1 MTSVDPGSFE
11 RIDLHTHSTCSD
23 GTLSPA
29 ALVALAATRQ
39 VQLLALTDHDTTA
52 GCAEARQACAAHGI
66 EFLEGIEL
74 TALWRECEVHIVGLG
89 VRAGDPGLQRH
100 AAAVRAQRAERAHRI
115 AARLTQAGLDGEAL
129 AADAFA
135 LATVPTRTHLARA
148 LLAAGH
154 APDLQAAFD
163 KWLGRGRPGY
173 VAPEWPEVAA
183 SVAALVTAGG
193 TAVLAHPHR
202 YKLSNTALRELCAQF
217 REAGGGA
224 LEVSIAGMSPDSQAR
239 MAQLAR
245 RFDLAGSIGSDFHE
259 PGLPWRPLGRFAKL
273 PDAVTPVTA
282 RLGLGPANVDKQ

>member
-1 MTSVDPGSFE
+1 MDPDSYE

-23 GTLSPA
+23 GTLTPA

-52 GCAEARQACAAHGI
+52 GCAEARAACAQHGI
-66 EFLEGIEL
+66 EFLEGMEL
-74 TALWRECEVHIVGLG
+74 TALWRECEVHIVALG
-89 VRAGDPGLQRH
+89 IRRDAPGVQQH
-100 AAAVRAQRAERAHRI
+100 ASAVRALRAERVHRI
-115 AARLTQAGLDGEAL
+115 AARLTQAGLDGESL
-129 AADAFA
+129 AAGAFA
-135 LATVPTRTHLARA
+135 LSTVPTRTHLARA

-154 APDLQAAFD
+154 ASDLQSAFE

-173 VAPEWPEVAA
+173 VAPEWPDAATTVAIV
-183 SVAALVTAGG
+183 VAAGG

-224 LEVSIAGMSPDSQAR
+224 LEVSIAGMSPDVLAR

-273 PDAVTPVTA
+273 PEAVTPVTA
-282 RLGLGPANVDKQ
+282 RLGLGPADIGKQ

>member
-1 MTSVDPGSFE
+1 VDPGPFE

-23 GTLSPA
+23 GTLAPA

-52 GCAEARQACAAHGI
+52 GCAEARAACHTLGI
-66 EFLEGIEL
+66 EFLEGMEL
-74 TALWRECEVHIVGLG
+74 TALWGECEVHIVALAI
-89 VRAGDPGLQRH
+89 RREDPGLQQH
-100 AAAVRAQRAERAHRI
+100 AATVRALRAERVHRI
-115 AARLTQAGLDGEAL
+115 AARLTEAGLDGESL
-129 AADAFA
+129 AAGAFG
-135 LATVPTRTHLARA
+135 LSTVPTRTHLARA

-154 APDLQAAFD
+154 AKDLQAAFD
-163 KWLGRGRPGY
+163 QWLGRARPGY
-173 VAPEWPEVAA
+173 VAPEWPDVAT
-183 SVAALVTAGG
+183 SVAAVLGAGG

-217 REAGGGA
+217 KAAGGAA

-273 PDAVTPVTA
+273 PEAVRSVTA
-282 RLGLGPANVDKQ
+282 RLGLGPANVEKQ

>member
-1 MTSVDPGSFE
+1 VVPDTFE

-23 GTLSPA
+23 GTLTPA
-29 ALVALAATRQ
+29 ALVALAATRK

-52 GCAEARQACAAHGI
+52 GCAEARQACAEHGI

-74 TALWRECEVHIVGLG
+74 TALWRECEVHIVALG
-89 VRAGDPGLQRH
+89 VRSDDPGLQQH
-100 AAAVRAQRAERAHRI
+100 ASAVRALRGERVRKI
-115 AARLTQAGLDGEAL
+115 AARLTAAGLDGESL
-129 AADAFA
+129 AAGAFA
-135 LATVPTRTHLARA
+135 LSTVPTRTHLARA

-154 APDLQAAFD
+154 AKDLQGAFE
-163 KWLGRGRPGY
+163 KWLGRGKPGY
-173 VAPEWPEVAA
+173 VAPQWPDIATTI
-183 SVAALVTAGG
+183 TAVLGADG

-202 YKLSNTALRELCAQF
+202 YKLSNTALRELCAHF

-224 LEVSIAGMSPDSQAR
+224 LEVSIAGMSPDAQAR

-273 PDAVTPVTA
+273 PEAVTPVTA
-282 RLGLGPANVDKQ
+282 RLGFGPANIVKQ

>member
-1 MTSVDPGSFE
+1 MMPDPPNDFE

-23 GTLSPA
+23 GTLAPA

-52 GCAEARQACAAHGI
+52 GCSEAEESCGRLGI
-66 EFLEGIEL
+66 GFVAGMEL
-74 TALWRECEVHIVGLG
+74 TALWRECEVHIVALG
-89 VRAGDPGLQRH
+89 FRRGDSGLQAH
-100 AAAVRAQRAERAHRI
+100 ATAVRALRGERVRRI
-115 AARLTQAGLDGEAL
+115 AARLSDAGLDGQRL

-154 APDLQAAFD
+154 AKDLQSAFE

-173 VAPEWPEVAA
+173 VEPVWPDIATAIRV
-183 SVAALVTAGG
+183 VRDAGG
-193 TAVLAHPHR
+193 IAVLAHPHR
-202 YKLSNTALRELCAQF
+202 YKLSNTALRELCAHF
-217 REAGGGA
+217 KESGGEA
-224 LEVSIAGMSPDSQAR
+224 LEVSIAGMSPDAQAR

-245 RFDLAGSIGSDFHE
+245 RFALAGSVGSDFHE

-282 RLGLGPANVDKQ
+282 RLGLGPVTVDQQ

>member
-1 MTSVDPGSFE
+1 MTRLDPANYE

-23 GTLSPA
+23 GTLAPA

-52 GCAEARQACAAHGI
+52 GCTEARQACLAHGI
-66 EFLEGIEL
+66 AFLEGIEL
-74 TALWRECEVHIVGLG
+74 TALWHECEVHIVALG
-89 VRAGDPGLQRH
+89 IRADDPGLQQH
-100 AAAVRAQRAERAHRI
+100 AAAVRALRGERVRRI
-115 AARLTQAGLDGEAL
+115 AARLSEAGLDGESL
-129 AADAFA
+129 AAGAFA
-135 LATVPTRTHLARA
+135 LSTVPTRTHLARA

-154 APDLQAAFD
+154 AKDLQGAFD

-173 VAPEWPEVAA
+173 VAPEWPDVATTLTA
-183 SVAALVTAGG
+183 VLGAGG

-217 REAGGGA
+217 KADGGAA

-273 PDAVTPVTA
+273 PEAVTPVTA
-282 RLGLGPANVDKQ
+282 CLGLGPANVEKQ